1 MAVNEAKRALLP
13 AGAKLMMEGREGTE
27 TIKNFDFVVYGDG
40 GAGGVDGVEPPPL
53 LIPATFGWG
62 TFVLKIVFTFVKPV
76 AIIAMACAIP
86 ANPPCAMAL
95 FAPT

>member
-1 MAVNEAKRALLP
+1 MLK
-13 AGAKLMMEGREGTE
+13 
-27 TIKNFDFVVYGDG
+27 DG

-76 AIIAMACAIP
+76 AIIAMA
-86 ANPPCAMAL
+86 
-95 FAPT
+95 